1 MAEFF
6 QIFRTE
12 STVDDTMVAAHRD
25 RHAMADNDLV
35 AIVDHLNCC
44 DPADRENESLRR
56 INDSGKTVDAHA
68 TKIRNGECAALKFFR
83 LHPLVAC
90 AMRQILG
97 QFADLTQRFVLGSPN
112 DWRQ

>member
-35 AIVDHLNCC
+35 AIVDHRNFC
-44 DPADRENESLRR
+44 DPADGENESLRR

-68 TKIRNGECAALKFFR
+68 AEI
-83 LHPLVAC
+83 
-90 AMRQILG
+90 
-97 QFADLTQRFVLGSPN
+97 
-112 DWRQ
+112 